1 MQYLSFSHLT
11 SLTEHGAVKVFNP
24 LQVFVY
30 KGASYEDVGA
40 GQSPGVSGHRLL
52 EEEVTRTQIREI
64 CMEMAAS
71 GRGVTFA

>member
-1 MQYLSFSHLT
+1 MQYLSFSRLT
-11 SLTEHGAVKVFNP
+11 SLTERGAVKVFNP
-24 LQVFVY
+24 QVFVY

-71 GRGVTFA
+71 GRGMTFA